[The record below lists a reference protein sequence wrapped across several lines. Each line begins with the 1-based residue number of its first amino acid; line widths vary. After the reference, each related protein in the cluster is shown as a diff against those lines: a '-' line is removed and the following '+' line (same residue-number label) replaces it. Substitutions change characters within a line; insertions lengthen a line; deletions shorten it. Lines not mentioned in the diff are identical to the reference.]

1 MIVEEMMQKIIDSNN
16 WTDDFFKEIEPV
28 YLQHFNTVRNTLTQK
43 GIWEKFDTAFSEWK
57 RPGQVKAQRQVSPT
71 EKGEIVACDAGKTKV
86 INLES
91 ESLNLVSM
99 DAVEERE
106 PDWLIAN
113 YIPKYQITV
122 MAGDG
127 GSGKT
132 TSWCGIAAAVSSGT
146 PSFLENVIPEEFVT
160 YEPQKV
166 LFFSSE
172 DSFEY
177 TLKARLRKNGASMG
191 NIYSISLKDERFSEV
206 KFNSHFLEQLIEK
219 YRPALVI
226 FDPIQSFIPPDIQM
240 GQRNAMRACLNPLIG
255 LGERYKTTF
264 LIIVHANKQQGVY
277 GRKRIADSA
286 DIWDIARSVLMVGTT
301 KDKGIRYLSHEKSNY
316 GPTGDT
322 VLFSI
327 QDGKIQL
334 EGISDKKDRE
344 FVSESA
350 YEVNQKPQRN
360 EAKEFIL
367 EYLQDGEKLASDL
380 DAAANAMSI
389 SKATLKRAKADLKK
403 EGRLKYRSEGFKEK
417 KFYCSLVKVS
427 SYTQ

>member
-1 MIVEEMMQKIIDSNN
+1 
-16 WTDDFFKEIEPV
+16 
-28 YLQHFNTVRNTLTQK
+28 
-43 GIWEKFDTAFSEWK
+43 
-57 RPGQVKAQRQVSPT
+57 
-71 EKGEIVACDAGKTKV
+71 
-86 INLES
+86 
-91 ESLNLVSM
+91 M

>member
-16 WTDDFFKEIEPV
+16 WTDDFFKEIEPI

-43 GIWEKFDTAFSEWK
+43 EIWEKFDTAFSEWK

-146 PSFLENVIPEEFVT
+146 PSFLENVVPEEFVT
-160 YEPQKV
+160 YQPQKV

-177 TLKARLRKNGASMG
+177 TLKARLRKNGGSMG

-206 KFNSHFLEQLIEK
+206 KFK
-219 YRPALVI
+219 
-226 FDPIQSFIPPDIQM
+226 IP
-240 GQRNAMRACLNPLIG
+240 
-255 LGERYKTTF
+255 
-264 LIIVHANKQQGVY
+264 
-277 GRKRIADSA
+277 
-286 DIWDIARSVLMVGTT
+286 
-301 KDKGIRYLSHEKSNY
+301 
-316 GPTGDT
+316 
-322 VLFSI
+322 
-327 QDGKIQL
+327 
-334 EGISDKKDRE
+334 
-344 FVSESA
+344 
-350 YEVNQKPQRN
+350 
-360 EAKEFIL
+360 
-367 EYLQDGEKLASDL
+367 
-380 DAAANAMSI
+380 
-389 SKATLKRAKADLKK
+389 
-403 EGRLKYRSEGFKEK
+403 
-417 KFYCSLVKVS
+417 
-427 SYTQ
+427 